1 MGGYFIAPAYDILLT
16 ASDFNLKNRIL
27 RSELVYKITKGPDGT
42 RLLHLLSTPGSK
54 FSFGGAIG
62 NQGVGGGINL
72 TGCQVWY
79 HYYETDNPEACRL
92 ENPDIIMSPNDVPLA
107 KLDYNKF
114 NEPTKTLIRQLFVA
128 EAKRALGR
136 TRGKFGGLVGP
147 PEAQATMDYDSLLS
161 EGNEERR
168 AVLERLDE
176 RLLRLSSLNQLQRAS
191 EEAEYLNKSLR
202 FRPMGFWVK

>member
-1 MGGYFIAPAYDILLT
+1 
-16 ASDFNLKNRIL
+16 
-27 RSELVYKITKGPDGT
+27 
-42 RLLHLLSTPGSK
+42 
-54 FSFGGAIG
+54 
-62 NQGVGGGINL
+62 
-72 TGCQVWY
+72 
-79 HYYETDNPEACRL
+79 
-92 ENPDIIMSPNDVPLA
+92 MSPNDVPLA

-114 NEPTKTLIRQLFVA
+114 NEPTKTLIRQLFIA

-176 RLLRLSSLNQLQRAS
+176 RLVRLSSLSQLERAAN
-191 EEAEYLNKSLR
+191 EAEYLNKSLR